1 MGPGNREITVHMG
14 TLKIPK
20 LMKHHQGFYQCLAHN
35 THGEDLKT
43 IYLTVVGKLLLTF
56 ANLVSHLT
64 YMSIYYFTLILAS
77 LNYSFFFLFFYKHSQ
92 ASREYLNLRNGV

>member
-1 MGPGNREITVHMG
+1 MGIGNREITVHMG

-43 IYLTVVGKLLLTF
+43 IYLTVVGEFFVTFFQVIQSSKSLEGLLF
-56 ANLVSHLT
+56 
-64 YMSIYYFTLILAS
+64 
-77 LNYSFFFLFFYKHSQ
+77 
-92 ASREYLNLRNGV
+92 E